1 MKRQRKVYKTPNR
14 AWNKQRIERERG
26 IVKAYGLRRKAEIW
40 KFETVLRKFRR
51 LARELAAKRDRDKE
65 KVLVDKM
72 IKLGLLGEGAMIDD
86 VLGLN
91 LENFLE
97 RRLQTIIFKK
107 GLANSLNQARQ
118 FIVHGHVRIDERKI
132 TYPSYIVQKNE
143 EEKIKVGVQAVKRAT
158 T

>member
-14 AWNKQRIERERG
+14 PWNKQRIERERG
-26 IVKAYGLRRKAEIW
+26 IVKTYGLRRKAEIW

-51 LARELAAKRDRDKE
+51 LARELAAKRDKDKE

-72 IKLGLLGEGAMIDD
+72 IKLGLLSEGAMLDD

-107 GLANSLNQARQ
+107 GLANSPNQARQ

-143 EEKIKVGVQAVKRAT
+143 EEKIRVGVQAVKRAAA
-158 T
+158 